1 MLGPGRQRSPAFTC
15 CHRGIFELF
24 ARSFVGGT
32 AASTG
37 STVRPLDRGSAR
49 SLDGFGLFV
58 GRGADAGRAGASRS
72 VAGGAA
78 WTGSAGRLADFVDSW
93 PAVTRTWVIPA
104 RFGSA
109 AVCRTTPSLVVT
121 VATGPSASA
130 CTSTAKMVPRTDA
143 VELGV
148 RTS

>member
-32 AASTG
+32 MASTG

-78 WTGSAGRLADFVDSW
+78 WTGSAGRLADVVDPW
-93 PAVTRTWVIPA
+93 PAGPRPLGVPA
-104 RFGSA
+104 RCGA
-109 AVCRTTPSLVVT
+109 AAGGMT
-121 VATGPSASA
+121 
-130 CTSTAKMVPRTDA
+130 
-143 VELGV
+143 
-148 RTS
+148 